1 MTSAQKLMTPAAR
14 RIALWLCTLVHRQL
28 PSSANFVVTNH
39 VQVAIT
45 APDLEVAIV
54 GAIPL
59 IDVVG
64 YFDPPGI
71 ETNSAELFRPL
82 HPYKFP
88 PGPAWTISLPS
99 CATDF
104 AHADAEGG

>member
-1 MTSAQKLMTPAAR
+1 MTSAAR

-71 ETNSAELFRPL
+71 ETNSAEFFDPSIQISFYQDL
-82 HPYKFP
+82 HGRSFL
-88 PGPAWTISLPS
+88 SC